1 MEPVMTNAARSIE
14 DRLRAIEDRLEI
26 YDLIASHPPS
36 ADTGADYY
44 TRVAYVDDGE
54 LDLGRGPAVR
64 GNKAIAAITKTS
76 PHQAA
81 IAGGLAHFVGLP
93 RIELNGDS
101 ATVTS

>member
-1 MEPVMTNAARSIE
+1 MTVAARTIE

-44 TRVAYVDDGE
+44 TRVAYVKDGE
-54 LDLGRGPAVR
+54 LDLGRDRPVT
-64 GNKAIAAITKTS
+64 GNEAIAAITKTA

-81 IAGGLAHFVGLP
+81 IAAGLKKKAMKRSP
-93 RIELNGDS
+93 Q
-101 ATVTS
+101 

>member
-1 MEPVMTNAARSIE
+1 MPSAARTIE

-44 TRVAYVDDGE
+44 TRVAYIDNGE
-54 LDLGRGPAVR
+54 LDLGRGSAVR
-64 GNKAIAAITKTS
+64 GNEAIAAMTKTA

-81 IAGGLAHFVGLP
+81 IAGGLAHLVSLAS
-93 RIELNGDS
+93 NS
-101 ATVTS
+101 MATTRLSPPTYKF